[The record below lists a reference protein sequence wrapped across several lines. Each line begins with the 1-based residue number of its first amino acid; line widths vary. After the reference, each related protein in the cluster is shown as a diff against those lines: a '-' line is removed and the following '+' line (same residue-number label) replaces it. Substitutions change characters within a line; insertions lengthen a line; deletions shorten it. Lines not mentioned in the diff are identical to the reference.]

1 MTPENAPEADQIDA
15 LALEIYAATQRAP
28 GEGIVDAVARISALL
43 TKNPPKTL
51 PKVQVLAAP
60 PAQEPAQPTER
71 SAILE
76 NEALSDIQAVVDKL
90 GLWAAGHD
98 YYTDKSGYDDLV
110 LKHAT
115 IADVKRAAKYLH
127 PRLRDASIVLTD
139 YFAALGTARVAAAA
153 EQEPVP
159 MVVTPYWH
167 EADRAVAEGKV
178 CGYTPGESKVEI
190 RISPS
195 QPLPAWL
202 ELGNAVRLAPQKP
215 SQKPAQSQE
224 RPCAK

>member
-1 MTPENAPEADQIDA
+1 MTPENAPEADQLDA
-15 LALEIYAATQRAP
+15 LAHEIHAAAQRAP
-28 GEGIVDAVARISALL
+28 GEGIIDAVARISALL

-51 PKVQVLAAP
+51 PKADAVTALN
-60 PAQEPAQPTER
+60 PAQPTEL
-71 SAILE
+71 SAMLE
-76 NEALSDIQAVVDKL
+76 NEALSDIQAVVEKL

-98 YYTDKSGYDDLV
+98 YYTDKSGYDDLI

-127 PRLRDASIVLTD
+127 PRLRDASVVLTD
-139 YFAALGTARVAAAA
+139 YFAAIGPARVAAAT
-153 EQEPVP
+153 EQEPASLNAP
-159 MVVTPYWH
+159 PCWH
-167 EADRAVAEGKV
+167 EAERAAAQGNV

-190 RISPS
+190 RISPT

-202 ELGNAVRLAPQKP
+202 ELGSAVRLAPQKP